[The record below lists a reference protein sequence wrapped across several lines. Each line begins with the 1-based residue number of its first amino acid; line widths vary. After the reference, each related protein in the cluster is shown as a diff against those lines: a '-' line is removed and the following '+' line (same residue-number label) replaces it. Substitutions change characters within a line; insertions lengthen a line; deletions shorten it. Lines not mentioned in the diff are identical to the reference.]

1 MAADPAATAA
11 AALEIVERTSALFV
25 SAGEN
30 ATTEVEKA
38 AKRDTRAVNTFI
50 VVAFPEDTEEMKC
63 QNSETAEN

>member
-1 MAADPAATAA
+1 MAEDPAATAA
-11 AALEIVERTSALFV
+11 AALEMVERTSALFV

-50 VVAFPEDTEEMKC
+50 VR
-63 QNSETAEN
+63 S